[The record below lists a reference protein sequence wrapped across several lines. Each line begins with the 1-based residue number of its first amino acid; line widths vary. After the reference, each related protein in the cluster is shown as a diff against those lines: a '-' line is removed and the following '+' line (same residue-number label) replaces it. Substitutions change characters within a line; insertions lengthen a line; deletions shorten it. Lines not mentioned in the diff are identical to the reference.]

1 MEHGKSWSAW
11 RIGDA
16 GSGRKEV
23 KEKGD
28 EKDRVRQVQWRWV
41 YRLVFLISNLG
52 HQGSYGSFDTR
63 LGMRDTE
70 VLQWLT
76 DGGIL
81 RGSIGMT
88 DHFRLV

>member
-52 HQGSYGSFDTR
+52 HQGSYGSFGTR
-63 LGMRDTE
+63 LGIRDTE
-70 VLQWLT
+70 VPQRQRGEPGAQGRVH
-76 DGGIL
+76 DVEL
-81 RGSIGMT
+81 RS
-88 DHFRLV
+88 F